1 MAAWVGVAGLG
12 VVYKRYIAS
21 SAIGSRSR
29 RSLDHSMVSFNCD
42 QCEARQDRRMVHV
55 SDYGLCPFYLLC
67 LLWCICHYQ
76 KKTTYVMELILK
88 YFPDL
93 TTEQRDQFSRLSAL
107 YQYWNERVNVISRQD
122 IDTLYERHVLHS
134 LGIAKVI
141 QFKPG
146 TSVLDVGT
154 GGGFPGIPLAILF
167 PEAKFLLVDSIGKK
181 IRVVQEIIKEL
192 GLKNVQAEQVRA
204 ERLDDEYEFVVSRAV
219 TRMAPFVGWVRKN
232 ISRNSFHPLRNGI
245 LYLKGGDLAEELS
258 EVGLKTTVYAL
269 SDYFEEDFFE
279 TKKVVH
285 VPL

>member
-1 MAAWVGVAGLG
+1 
-12 VVYKRYIAS
+12 
-21 SAIGSRSR
+21 
-29 RSLDHSMVSFNCD
+29 
-42 QCEARQDRRMVHV
+42 
-55 SDYGLCPFYLLC
+55 
-67 LLWCICHYQ
+67 
-76 KKTTYVMELILK
+76 MELILK